1 MIQPIVLPRPSIFH
15 FAEAQPGTE
24 SYESVRCS
32 PRVRSWASASVSL
45 SAVVVVV
52 VIVVVV
58 QARAPPGQSQPTS
71 KRNRFPNRLEMIAC
85 RNAPRGDD
93 RVRRWSNSQCAC
105 PSSRRPSPPACSG
118 SAAPATVTFPR
129 SIQRAHRT
137 PCRPAWETCSYQSV
151 MTSPGGGVVPLHL
164 FRGGRSI
171 AREGT
176 TTTPHHHPLLLGP
189 INCPYLARV
198 VRPL

>member
-1 MIQPIVLPRPSIFH
+1 MMIQPIVLPRPSIFH

-105 PSSRRPSPPACSG
+105 PSSRRPSPRHAVVARHLPLSHFH
-118 SAAPATVTFPR
+118 VR
-129 SIQRAHRT
+129 SSERTERRA
-137 PCRPAWETCSYQSV
+137 
-151 MTSPGGGVVPLHL
+151 
-164 FRGGRSI
+164 
-171 AREGT
+171 
-176 TTTPHHHPLLLGP
+176 
-189 INCPYLARV
+189 
-198 VRPL
+198 VRPGRRARTKA